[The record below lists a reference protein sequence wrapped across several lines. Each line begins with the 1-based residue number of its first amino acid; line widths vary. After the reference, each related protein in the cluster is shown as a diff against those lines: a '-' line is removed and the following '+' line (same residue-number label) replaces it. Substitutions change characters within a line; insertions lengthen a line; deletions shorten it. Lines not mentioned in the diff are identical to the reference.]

1 MFSSVNIKS
10 LTRCL
15 TQPGALSAA
24 SLVVALGLTMAS
36 AQAAQSG
43 QSYQSE
49 NPFMTTGSL
58 TSQPIGHYDF
68 CKRLPNECNQTFT
81 QTAPI
86 KLDQSVWAKIV
97 LVNADVNTRIQ
108 PVTDMELYGQEE
120 YWAYPVNAGDCEDYA
135 LLKRREL
142 AEAGLPLSS
151 LLITV
156 LRKPD
161 GEGHAVL
168 TVRTDRGDFIL
179 DNLTDAVKNWQET
192 DYTYLKRQAANH
204 TGRWVSIETPS
215 NMVVGAVK

>member
-1 MFSSVNIKS
+1 MFSSVNIKN
-10 LTRCL
+10 
-15 TQPGALSAA
+15 LSKHLGQKLVLPAV
-24 SLVVALGLTMAS
+24 SLVFAFGLSMAPV
-36 AQAAQSG
+36 QAANQSD
-43 QSYQSE
+43 
-49 NPFMTTGSL
+49 NPFMTTGGL

-120 YWAYPVNAGDCEDYA
+120 YWAYPVNAGDCEDYV

-215 NMVVGAVK
+215 NLVVGAVK